1 MGQGDGRARWAP
13 WLTHPPLPVT
23 ERPEQRRRQKQQQRR
38 QQGKRERPPSH
49 PAVEPSSRQV
59 VQAVQAPPVPSTQRR
74 HGGHGEREGRVGRVG
89 RVGRWAA
96 AAASAMQPFAWRHL
110 GPCAVRVRLLLRSL
124 RHDPGSSL
132 FQAQHDPTAREPA
145 QSSES
150 RHVLVALT
158 ARPAAAGHSR
168 PLCPTA
174 RGTLTT
180 QRAPGPP
187 CPLDPLAVRTRG
199 SEAVHP
205 RESSSSRSRREPEEG
220 KGGSGVPQPTLP
232 TGLRRD
238 GMEGPGMAW
247 HGTGRA
253 AGDRTRLAHGRLTA
267 GSRLAHGLLTA
278 WGER

>member
-59 VQAVQAPPVPSTQRR
+59 VQATQAVQAPPVPSTQRR
-74 HGGHGEREGRVGRVG
+74 HGGHGERVG

-180 QRAPGPP
+180 KRAPGPP